1 MCYSISKLVAGAHDF
16 KGFPHRIKF
25 LGAVLKQ
32 LAPYAAIELVL
43 PGGTI
48 LAILLWL
55 YQRRKAASRAP
66 AQPGIVGAAD
76 FPALQA
82 LRGPWAASP

>member
-16 KGFPHRIKF
+16 KGFPQRIK
-25 LGAVLKQ
+25 VLWGVLRQ
-32 LAPYAAIELVL
+32 LAPYAAIELIL

-55 YQRRKAASRAP
+55 YQRRRAASRRSAR
-66 AQPGIVGAAD
+66 PGIVGAAS
-76 FPALQA
+76 FSALHA
-82 LRGPWAASP
+82 LRGPWPTSP